1 MLKQVYSNEDL
12 QSLPSYKSVPIRGC
26 KNLTTVNNSPW
37 WFGVYDDE
45 DSLIDLVPPFTLA
58 HTKIERPQE
67 RAQYRTYPNTSNLV
81 PISSGTWNLS
91 YDASFIS
98 RETKHYNFGTSG
110 TQQNTP
116 VTVENINALPL
127 TANAPVLVGT
137 IPYSDFTTA
146 SSTYYQAFQSV
157 MQRNARQRAIAIVNG
172 LNEDVTSVN
181 INPYDSTYSSGGNVG
196 VGMTWSSGVNAG
208 FNSTF
213 ASNAA
218 SNNLMGLLG
227 APVDSFQLG
236 LGMGSTLPTSG
247 SVTVYVSELL

>member
-1 MLKQVYSNEDL
+1 MLKQVYSNNDL
-12 QSLPSYKSVPIRGC
+12 QALPSYKSVPVRGC

-58 HTKIERPQE
+58 HTKIDRPQE
-67 RAQYRTYPNTSNLV
+67 RAQYRLYPNTSNLV
-81 PISSGTWNLS
+81 PRVSGIWNLS
-91 YDASFIS
+91 YDASFMT
-98 RETKHYNFGTSG
+98 RETKHFTFGTTG

-172 LNEDVTSVN
+172 LNEAITSVS
-181 INPYDSTYSSGGNVG
+181 INPYDSAYSNGGNVG
-196 VGMTWSSGVNAG
+196 IGFSWSSGVRAG

-213 ASNAA
+213 SSTGA
-218 SNNLMGLLG
+218 SNNLIGLIG
-227 APVDSFQLG
+227 SPVDSFQLG
-236 LGMGSTLPTSG
+236 LGMGATLPTSG
-247 SVTVYVSELL
+247 SVTIYLSELL